1 MQRSCGGR
9 TLAAH
14 VAIGLRPGVV
24 LQELDALHVSL
35 QRLMDHVVQG
45 LVLQEDHPGSETPP
59 DQTVS
64 VCVCVCVHVCVCVFF
79 CVSCVFVSMCVS
91 GVCECV

>member
-1 MQRSCGGR
+1 MNTLQCTLYSEPSTVQRSCGGR

-14 VAIGLRPGVV
+14 VAVGLRPGVV

-64 VCVCVCVHVCVCVFF
+64 VCVCVCVCVL
-79 CVSCVFVSMCVS
+79 
-91 GVCECV
+91 GL